1 MRFLFYRNNIQP
13 GRIRK
18 VTESLRFCAYLL
30 AGILVCIGTSPSFAQ
45 AELSTLK
52 KSFLNPPDTAKPGV
66 YWYFMDGNLTKASMT
81 SDLESMKK
89 AGIGNLV
96 FLEVNVG
103 IPRGSVD
110 FLSDQWQTLFA
121 HAVKEAKRL
130 GIEITLGIGPGW
142 TGSGGPWVKPAQSM
156 QQLVSSTT
164 LVSGKEHK
172 KIILPVPSP
181 KKPYFGDGAFTP
193 ELKKEWQDFY
203 EDVAVLAYPTPSA
216 TKKLMDAEEKALYY
230 RAPYSS
236 APGVKPYLLS
246 NANGPVSKESIIK
259 KNKIINLTGKL
270 RKDGSLNW
278 SPPSGSWTIVRFGR
292 RNNGAITR
300 PAPVPG
306 LGFESDKFDTA
317 AVKSHLDHYI
327 GKLLTKTGKPD
338 STQAGGLKRLH
349 MDSWEMG
356 AQNWTLRFQEEFTKR
371 RGYDPLPFY
380 PVYNGSIVESEEISE
395 RFLWDLR
402 QTAQELILENHA
414 GFVKKYAKLNGMG
427 LSIEP
432 YDMNPTADLELGAVA
447 DVPMAEFWSKGL
459 GFNSSFSCIE
469 ATSIGHVNGKT
480 LIPAEAFTAQNDEG
494 WKQHPGS
501 MKNQGD
507 WAFATGINRFVY
519 HTFQNQFLADS
530 LRPGATMG
538 PYGIHWDRNQTWW
551 PMVGS
556 YHDYIS
562 RCQYILQQGRSVA
575 DLLYLTPEGSPHVF
589 RPPLSAMVG
598 DTIPDR
604 KLYNFDGC
612 PPGMLYKAV
621 FRNGRI
627 EFPGG
632 ASYRILVLPVVNTM
646 TPALLE
652 KIKSLVSEGAT
663 IVGPPPLKSPSL
675 SGYPASDLKIQDLV
689 KEVWGLQTSP
699 LQMNTRPYGKGK
711 VIWGGEL
718 SSQIS
723 NLYPD
728 FDLTAKILK
737 SMDVS
742 PDFVSDGPLRYTHRT
757 SGEFDIYF
765 VSNTTDQAIR
775 CNATFRSTTGTPQL
789 WDPLTGAI
797 KVLSEYT
804 IKEDL
809 TNIPLALDAYQS
821 FFIVFYKGTSA
832 PSLKTL
838 NFPEK
843 SLVYTLPAGWD
854 VSFDPKW
861 GGPKKVRFEKLQD
874 WTQRPE
880 DGVKYYSGTA
890 VYQKVFDLPK
900 SVDLRSDKKIFLNLG
915 KVKNLARVKLNGQLL
930 QILWTAPWSVDITS
944 ALTKKGN
951 TLEIEVINLWPNR
964 LIGDERLPDDGIVN
978 DQWPDWIK
986 KGLTR
991 PSKRF
996 TFSTHRFYDKNSPLL
1011 ESGLI
1016 GPVTILQED
1025 EHSK

>member
-1 MRFLFYRNNIQP
+1 MKRQCTHSFAPMRCYFHRNTLF
-13 GRIRK
+13 
-18 VTESLRFCAYLL
+18 FCVSLL
-30 AGILVCIGTSPSFAQ
+30 AYILLSFSTSPLFAQ
-45 AELSTLK
+45 ADLSTLK
-52 KSFLNPPDTAKPGV
+52 RNFLNPPDTAKPGV
-66 YWYFMDGNLTKASMT
+66 YWYFMDGNLTAASMT

-110 FLSDQWQTLFA
+110 FLSEKWQTLFA

-164 LVSGKEHK
+164 LISSKNHK
-172 KIILPVPSP
+172 KIILPVPPP
-181 KKPYFGDGAFTP
+181 KKPFFGDGAFTP
-193 ELKKEWQDFY
+193 ELKKEWQEFY
-203 EDVAVLAYPTPSA
+203 EDVAVLAYPTPLV
-216 TKKLMDAEEKALYY
+216 KDKLKDSEEKALYY

-246 NANGPVSKESIIK
+246 NTNGPIRKESIIK
-259 KNKIINLTGKL
+259 KNQIIDLTGKL
-270 RKDGSLNW
+270 KADGTLNW
-278 SPPSGSWTIVRFGR
+278 SPPSGSWTIIRFGR

-300 PAPVPG
+300 PAPFPG
-306 LGFESDKFDTA
+306 LGFESDKFDTT
-317 AVKSHLDHYI
+317 AVNSHLDNYI
-327 GKLLTKTGKPD
+327 GKLLAKTGKPD
-338 STQAGGLKRLH
+338 PKQAGGLKRLH

-356 AQNWTLRFQEEFTKR
+356 AQNWTLRFREEFTKR

-380 PVYNGSIVESEEISE
+380 PVYDGNIVESEEISE

-402 QTAQELILENHA
+402 QTSQELILENHA
-414 GFVKKYAKLNGMG
+414 EQVKKYAKLNGMG

-519 HTFQNQFLADS
+519 HTFQNQFLPDS

-538 PYGIHWDRNQTWW
+538 PYGVHWDRNQTWW

-575 DLLYLTPEGSPHVF
+575 DILYLTPEGSPHVF

-604 KLYNFDGC
+604 KQYNFDGC
-612 PPGMLYKAV
+612 APGMLYKATV
-621 FRNGRI
+621 SNGSI

-632 ASYRILVLPVVNTM
+632 ASYRILVLPVVSTM

-652 KIKSLVSEGAT
+652 KIASLVREGAT
-663 IVGPPPLKSPSL
+663 VVGAPPLKSPSL
-675 SGYPASDLKIQDLV
+675 SNYPASDLKIQDLV
-689 KEVWGLQTSP
+689 KEVWGTETQPS
-699 LQMNTRPYGKGK
+699 QMNTHPYGKGK
-711 VIWGGEL
+711 VIWDGEL
-718 SSQIS
+718 SKEIS
-723 NLYPD
+723 NLYPG
-728 FDLTAKILK
+728 FNSTAEILK
-737 SMDVS
+737 AMDVS

-757 SGEFDIYF
+757 SGDFDIYF

-775 CNATFRSTTGTPQL
+775 CKATFRSTTGIPQL
-789 WDPLTGAI
+789 WDALTGET
-797 KVLSEYT
+797 KVLNEYAKNGDVT
-804 IKEDL
+804 S
-809 TNIPLALDAYQS
+809 IPLAFDAYQS
-821 FFIVFYKGTSA
+821 FFIVFYKGTTAS
-832 PSLKTL
+832 SSKEL
-838 NFPEK
+838 NFPVK
-843 SLVYTLPAGWD
+843 TSIATLTGAWD
-854 VSFDPKW
+854 ISFDPKW
-861 GGPKKVRFEKLQD
+861 GGPKNIKFEKLED
-874 WTQRPE
+874 WTQRSE
-880 DGVKYYSGTA
+880 DGIKYYSGTA

-900 SVDLRSDKKIFLNLG
+900 SIDLKKQNRIFLNLG
-915 KVKNLARVKLNGQLL
+915 KVKNLARVKLNGKEL

-944 ALTKKGN
+944 ALIKKSN
-951 TLEIEVINLWPNR
+951 KLEIEVINLWPNR

-978 DQWPDWIK
+978 EQWPDWIK
-986 KGLTR
+986 KGLPR

-996 TFSTHRFYDKNSPLL
+996 TFSTHRFYNKNSPLL
-1011 ESGLI
+1011 ESGLL
-1016 GPVTILQED
+1016 GPVTILQEN